1 MLKNYS
7 WLLLSIF
14 AGLLSCSQAFAAQEV
29 KGQPESKWSSPIGE
43 DLENTSDNRCHIIKV
58 LKPGES
64 NVAEAQRNANQLL
77 TRYASELYFQS
88 AKTLFELDEEKPDKA
103 KTVTNEKDIMDEE
116 ILARM
121 ANIADRLNIIV
132 SLESRAAILD
142 SVNQIIKLNSSV
154 YSGYKF
160 DEETKKCSMDNG
172 R

>member
-1 MLKNYS
+1 M
-7 WLLLSIF
+7 
-14 AGLLSCSQAFAAQEV
+14 
-29 KGQPESKWSSPIGE
+29 
-43 DLENTSDNRCHIIKV
+43 ENTSDNRCHIIKV